1 MKANLKIISFR
12 KQNKYGHFAEQ
23 KIILNDFFFLFPR
36 TPEVLSIPVGNS
48 HIKTDGTLE
57 LNK

>member
-1 MKANLKIISFR
+1 MQHMEVNLKINSFIE
-12 KQNKYGHFAEQ
+12 QTKYGHFAEQ
-23 KIILNDFFFLFPR
+23 KVFLIFFSHR
-36 TPEVLSIPVGNS
+36 NPEVLSIPVGNS

>member
-1 MKANLKIISFR
+1 MVTL
-12 KQNKYGHFAEQ
+12 QNKKLFLM
-23 KIILNDFFFLFPR
+23 IFFLFPR